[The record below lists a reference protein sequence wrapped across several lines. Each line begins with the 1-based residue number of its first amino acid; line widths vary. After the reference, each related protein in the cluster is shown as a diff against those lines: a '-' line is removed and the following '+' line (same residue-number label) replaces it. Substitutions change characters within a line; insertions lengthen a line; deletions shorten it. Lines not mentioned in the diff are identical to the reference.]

1 MATKAQ
7 SADVSAE
14 RSLMRLPKAA
24 LIERLGQE
32 TMQAS
37 FLEERLVDLE
47 LALEDR
53 DWINVYSGDED
64 AELSASGI
72 IRIIELAR
80 AAYLS
85 NPLINHAV
93 NVQADYV
100 FAQGVN
106 IRGKGRTL
114 NKAVQEII
122 NLQRNKIELFSHQA
136 RWEKE
141 IGLRL
146 EANVFFVFFTNEGT
160 GETKV
165 GTIPVLE
172 ILKGDIITNP
182 DDKREPWY
190 YKRVWQ
196 ARVLDTERGTT
207 SVRQQEAYYPDFRY
221 NPDTKPQTIGGKP
234 VHWESPVYHVKVGG
248 LPGYKFG
255 VPEVY
260 SALDWAKAV
269 RRDLEDYATLRRALA
284 RFAWRVYTKG
294 GKAGVAAAK
303 DKLHSALGTAGS
315 ASYSDS
321 NPPPAAGSA
330 FLASEGRTL
339 EPIKTSGATI
349 SPEEGRRLW
358 YMISAGVGIP
368 EPILSGSAD
377 SGSWATAKTLD
388 RPTELQMRARQQLWH
403 DIKETIIQFCLSKR
417 SKANKLPGTSVSADG
432 MVMVAGSG
440 DTETREAEISIT
452 YPSILERDTKPQVDA
467 VVAAGTLDGKQQ
479 SGIFEVDML
488 TRMLLEALNVDDIDA
503 HMAEL
508 FPEDVD
514 EEGVPLSFEQRR
526 ERLAAAQPEQP
537 APEQGQPPDRTLTE
551 SELMEAIAEFTETV
565 RAARNGHSAGAIT
578 IEQEDGKTVI
588 RGA

>member
-1 MATKAQ
+1 MRMPKAQ
-7 SADVSAE
+7 
-14 RSLMRLPKAA
+14 

-32 TMQAS
+32 VSQSS

-53 DWINVYSGDED
+53 DWINIYSGDD
-64 AELSASGI
+64 GHELSAAGI
-72 IRIIELAR
+72 IRIIEMAR
-80 AAYLS
+80 ASYLS

-106 IRGKGRTL
+106 IRGKGRSV
-114 NKAVQEII
+114 NEAVQEII
-122 NLQRNKIELFSHQA
+122 GLERNKIELFSHQA

-141 IGLRL
+141 VGLRL
-146 EANVFFVFFTNEGT
+146 EANIFFVFFTNESSGV
-160 GETKV
+160 TKI
-165 GTIPVLE
+165 GTIPVTE
-172 ILKGDIITNP
+172 ILNGDIITNP
-182 DDKREPWY
+182 NDRKEPWY
-190 YKRVWQ
+190 YKRVWETREISLSSGQ
-196 ARVLDTERGTT
+196 PKLTRRTD
-207 SVRQQEAYYPDFRY
+207 YYPDFRY
-221 NPDTKPQTIGGKP
+221 NPDSKPPTIGGHK
-234 VHWESPVYHVKVGG
+234 VHWDTPVYHVKVGG

-284 RFAWRVYTKG
+284 RFAWRIYTKG

-303 DKLHSALGTAGS
+303 DKLHSALGSTSSTGLA
-315 ASYSDS
+315 DT
-321 NPPPAAGSA
+321 NPAPAAGSA

-368 EPILSGSAD
+368 EPILAGSAD

-403 DIKETIIQFCLSKR
+403 DIKETIIKYCLGKR
-417 SKANKLPGTSVSADG
+417 SKASKLPGSEVTADG

-440 DTETREAEISIT
+440 ANPRRREVEVSIT
-452 YPSILERDTKPQVDA
+452 YPSILERDIKPQVEA
-467 VVAAGTLDGKQQ
+467 VVGAATLDGKTQA
-479 SGIFEVDML
+479 GIFEVDML

-503 HMAEL
+503 AMAEL
-508 FPEDVD
+508 FPEGVD
-514 EEGVPLSFEQRR
+514 EEGVPLGSE
-526 ERLAAAQPEQP
+526 ERIARAQADAAA
-537 APEQGQPPDRTLTE
+537 RTAAQEPVPTFTQE
-551 SELMEAIAEFTETV
+551 SLFEAIREFTQEV
-565 RAARNGHSAGAIT
+565 RALRESTNGKQPVEA
-578 IEQEDGKTVI
+578 
-588 RGA
+588 